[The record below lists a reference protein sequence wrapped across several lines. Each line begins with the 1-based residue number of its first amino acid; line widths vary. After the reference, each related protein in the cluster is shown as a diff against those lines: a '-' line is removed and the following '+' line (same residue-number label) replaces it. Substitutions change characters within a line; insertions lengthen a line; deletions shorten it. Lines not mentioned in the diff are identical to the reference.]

1 MILGIGSFA
10 FGWSIGTKDSMPQK
24 SFNELDLLK
33 FAKVH
38 NIQGLQL
45 GDNLPV
51 HTFDQQRKDNL
62 KKEIQEQ
69 GIKPELGAR
78 GLTDKHLNT
87 YLKLST
93 FYQSS
98 LLRFV
103 IDEGD
108 YEPNLN
114 SVIDIVKDFIPIL
127 EKENITLGIENHDRF
142 KAKELANMMDHLSS
156 DKIGIC
162 LDCVNSLGAG
172 EGLEHVV
179 NILAPHTVNLHIK
192 DFTIERAHH
201 SMGFNVTGT
210 PAGKGMA
217 HISFVLEEITKFNR
231 CQSAVLEQWVP
242 YQENLSAT
250 IALEKK
256 WAEESIQY
264 LKTISLFK
272 EV

>member
-1 MILGIGSFA
+1 MVLGIGSFA
-10 FGWSIGTKDSMPQK
+10 FGWSIGTKDSMPQTP
-24 SFNELDLLK
+24 FNELDLLK

-38 NIQGLQL
+38 NIKGLQL

-51 HTFDQQRKDNL
+51 HTFDQQREDNL
-62 KKEIQEQ
+62 KNEIQAQ
-69 GIKPELGAR
+69 GISPELGAR

-108 YEPNLN
+108 YQPKLD
-114 SVIDIVKDFIPIL
+114 SVIDIIKDFIPIL

-142 KAKELANMMDHLSS
+142 KAMELANMMDRLSS

-179 NILAPHTVNLHIK
+179 EVLAPYTVNLHIK

-201 SMGFNVTGT
+201 SMGFNISGT

-217 HISFVLEEITKFNR
+217 HISFVLEEIMKFNR
-231 CQSAVLEQWVP
+231 CQSAILEQWVP

-256 WAEESIQY
+256 WAVESIQY
-264 LKTISLFK
+264 LKMIPLFGN
-272 EV
+272 V